1 MTNFQSKS
9 WTLLLVLVGL
19 LPLATSCTNTDNA
32 ADEPMLKGTI
42 ASYNKFGAAMLD
54 ITPQDMT
61 NAGFTLGDVISVTID
76 DQTIVMPYYDGFYNR
91 DGEYLCVAYPT
102 SPTIRVTANNIGLPQ
117 ELLGLEG
124 HSVTI
129 KMHERGGC
137 LSVQQAMSMTY
148 SNNRSDYPELSDAA
162 FANARRVK
170 AGKVA
175 NGVLHRSSSPFDN
188 KINRNSYVSAYLES
202 EGGKTVLNLSETE
215 EEILAFDLPAY
226 SRTLWDGGNVLLCP
240 LKSDPTADDFNNRL
254 IAALKE
260 LPSRPAPYVVHCTEG
275 KDRTGYVCALL
286 EGLCG
291 ATYQEI
297 VDDYL
302 LTYFNYYGITQEKD
316 PDKCKALVSLRLHPC
331 LMCYAGVSDETQLQ
345 NVDYAKAFAS
355 YLLTHGM
362 TQQQLD
368 ALVQVLTNSHNCYY

>member
-129 KMHERGGC
+129 KMQERGGC

-202 EGGKTVLNLSETE
+202 EGVKTVLNLSETE